1 MRLLDR
7 LPQETE
13 RSYALRVLKEN
24 IICLDLAPGSLIS
37 ENDLSAQMG
46 LSRTPV
52 REALIEL
59 SQINIIKI
67 VPQKR
72 SAVAFIDY
80 SMIEQASFMRNVL
93 ECAVIEL
100 VCKMATPDD
109 LRRLDENVRLQNL
122 YLESGNSEMLM
133 TLDNQFHEILFEI
146 AQKSQVYFMVQSMF
160 IHFDRVRRMALD
172 SVKDL
177 KIVQDHIRILNA
189 IRGQD
194 APEAKRLMEVHL
206 NRYRDDAQ
214 EIREKY
220 PQFMGK

>member
-24 IICLDLAPGSLIS
+24 IISLDLKPGSLIS

-59 SQINIIKI
+59 SRINIIKI
-67 VPQKR
+67 TPQKR
-72 SAVAFIDY
+72 SAVSFIDY
-80 SMIEQASFMRNVL
+80 SMIDQASFMRNVL
-93 ECAVIEL
+93 ECAVVEL
-100 VCKMATPDD
+100 VCRMAAPDD

-146 AQKSQVYFMVQSMF
+146 AQKSQVYVTVQSMF

-172 SVKDL
+172 SIKDL
-177 KIVQDHIRILNA
+177 KIVRDHIQILNA
-189 IRGQD
+189 IRSQD
-194 APEAKRLMEVHL
+194 TPEARRLMEIHL

>member
-24 IICLDLAPGSLIS
+24 IISLDLTPGSLIS

-59 SQINIIKI
+59 SRINIIKI
-67 VPQKR
+67 TPQKR
-72 SAVAFIDY
+72 SAVSFIDY
-80 SMIEQASFMRNVL
+80 SMIDQASFMRNVL
-93 ECAVIEL
+93 ECAVVEL
-100 VCKMATPDD
+100 VCRMAAPDD

-146 AQKSQVYFMVQSMF
+146 AQKSQVYVTVQSMF

-172 SVKDL
+172 SIKDL
-177 KIVQDHIRILNA
+177 KIVQDHIQILNA
-189 IRGQD
+189 IRSQD
-194 APEAKRLMEVHL
+194 TPEARRLMEIHL